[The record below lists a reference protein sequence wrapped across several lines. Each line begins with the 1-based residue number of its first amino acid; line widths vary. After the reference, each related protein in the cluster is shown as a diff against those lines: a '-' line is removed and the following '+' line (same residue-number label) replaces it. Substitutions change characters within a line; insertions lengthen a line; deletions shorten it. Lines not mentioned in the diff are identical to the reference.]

1 MVLRRTEM
9 FLATDADSDRGTPQ
23 PLTRGERAGMLWRSL
38 LLQSVWNPRGMQ
50 NVGFCFAMLPL
61 LHRCGEDRNARSAF
75 LRRHLGF
82 FNTNPAVASYVLGA
96 AAAEEAA
103 GADASSVTLVKKGL
117 ASPLGMAGDAL
128 LWGGFRPLAGA
139 VAVLLALQGIV
150 WAPLA
155 LLVIYNVPHLVLRVR
170 GIRVGAAAGAAGAQE
185 LLGSRMRG
193 AVRWTRSL
201 AAFTVGLILARAVV
215 VGGDV
220 EPWRVLAAGLFFVFA
235 YAAARA
241 KVPAT
246 VVALGGAAAGFVL
259 LLSGLNG
266 G

>member
-1 MVLRRTEM
+1 
-9 FLATDADSDRGTPQ
+9 
-23 PLTRGERAGMLWRSL
+23 
-38 LLQSVWNPRGMQ
+38 MQ

-61 LHRCGEDRNARSAF
+61 LHRCGEDRDARSAF

-82 FNTNPAVASYVLGA
+82 FNTNPVLASYVLGA
-96 AAAEEAA
+96 VAAQEVA
-103 GADASSVTLVKKGL
+103 GADASSMASLKKGL

-128 LWGGFRPLAGA
+128 FWGALRPLAGA

-155 LLVIYNVPHLVLRVR
+155 LLVVYNVPHLIFRVR
-170 GIRVGAAAGAAGAQE
+170 GVGVGAVAGPAGARE
-185 LLGSRMRG
+185 LLGSGLRA
-193 AVRWTRSL
+193 AVRWTRAL
-201 AAFTVGLILARAVV
+201 VAFGVGLILARAVA
-215 VGGDV
+215 VGGVV

-241 KVPAT
+241 RVPAT
-246 VVALGGAAAGFVL
+246 VVAFGGAAVGLVL
-259 LLSGLNG
+259 LLTGLNG